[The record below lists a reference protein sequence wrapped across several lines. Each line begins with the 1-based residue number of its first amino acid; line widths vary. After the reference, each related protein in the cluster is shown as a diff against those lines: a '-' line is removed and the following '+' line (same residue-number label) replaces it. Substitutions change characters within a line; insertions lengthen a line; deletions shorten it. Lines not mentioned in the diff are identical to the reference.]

1 MIPSFFQAFQVFT
14 EASIKCDAY
23 FQFCIDGAAE
33 QLFAAP
39 SAKKAIRCNCCVM
52 LLHEQTRFYRCEV
65 YFFCYSTLVIQ
76 G

>member
-1 MIPSFFQAFQVFT
+1 MLPSFSQAFQVFT

-52 LLHEQTRFYRCEV
+52 LLHANKHAFTDVKYI
-65 YFFCYSTLVIQ
+65 FFVIVL
-76 G
+76 